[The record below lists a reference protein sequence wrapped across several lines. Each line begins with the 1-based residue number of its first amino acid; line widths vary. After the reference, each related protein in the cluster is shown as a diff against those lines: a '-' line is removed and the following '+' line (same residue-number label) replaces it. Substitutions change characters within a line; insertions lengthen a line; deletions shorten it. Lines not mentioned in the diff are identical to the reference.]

1 MDKGDIALMAHLMRR
16 AGFGAPRDELEALVT
31 KGYEATV
38 EELLHPEEQPNVDVD
53 IMERCLPEY
62 IEAPGA
68 LTVRQDWMYRMINS
82 KRQLQEK
89 MALFWHGILVTGG
102 AKVEHGRMMKIYIE
116 MLREHALDNYR
127 DLLVELCVD
136 PTMMYYLDNVE
147 NHKHS
152 VNENYGRELLELF
165 SLGRGMDGQ
174 VNYTED
180 DVKAC
185 SRAFTGWNLEP
196 AIATYPYGRHPWKFR
211 YDRTDHD
218 DGEKTF
224 LGQTGRWNG
233 EDIVDIIVRQPATA
247 RFIARHLYNFFVAD
261 EPQVPAWKD
270 TPPQDMEAIR
280 TLEKAFVE
288 NSYEMKPVL
297 RTLFNSDFFK
307 SAPRFAKVKSP
318 AEVVAGTMRLVKEHT
333 EVKLGLYA
341 IASECTYMGQDL
353 LNPPTVEGWHTGRE
367 WIDSGSLVERINFVA
382 DQVGNPELP
391 GIKLIVDRM
400 SDSTGTMSPE
410 ELVDG
415 CLDLIGPVRGQREDS
430 ELVGWT
436 CQEWWRATAGHRGGE
451 GQLHPKGGRDAATDS
466 VYRRIPV

>member
-1 MDKGDIALMAHLMRR
+1 M
-16 AGFGAPRDELEALVT
+16 
-31 KGYEATV
+31 
-38 EELLHPEEQPNVDVD
+38 
-53 IMERCLPEY
+53 
-62 IEAPGA
+62 
-68 LTVRQDWMYRMINS
+68 
-82 KRQLQEK
+82 
-89 MALFWHGILVTGG
+89 
-102 AKVEHGRMMKIYIE
+102 
-116 MLREHALDNYR
+116 
-127 DLLVELCVD
+127 
-136 PTMMYYLDNVE
+136 
-147 NHKHS
+147 
-152 VNENYGRELLELF
+152 
-165 SLGRGMDGQ
+165 
-174 VNYTED
+174 
-180 DVKAC
+180 
-185 SRAFTGWNLEP
+185 
-196 AIATYPYGRHPWKFR
+196 
-211 YDRTDHD
+211 
-218 DGEKTF
+218 
-224 LGQTGRWNG
+224 
-233 EDIVDIIVRQPATA
+233 
-247 RFIARHLYNFFVAD
+247 
-261 EPQVPAWKD
+261 PAWKD

-415 CLDLIGPVRGQREDS
+415 CLDLIGPVEVS
-430 ELVGWT
+430 EKTRNSLVGHAKSGG
-436 CQEWWRATAGHRGGE
+436 ELRRATEEERGSFTRRVAEMLQLIVSTGE
-451 GQLHPKGGRDAATDS
+451 YQ
-466 VYRRIPV
+466 YN